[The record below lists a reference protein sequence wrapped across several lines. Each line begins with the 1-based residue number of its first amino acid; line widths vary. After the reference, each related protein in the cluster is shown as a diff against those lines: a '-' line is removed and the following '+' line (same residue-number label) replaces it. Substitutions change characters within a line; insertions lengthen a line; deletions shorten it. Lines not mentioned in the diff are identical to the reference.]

1 MAPDGPGE
9 SAPRCWDEPVTGT
22 DDAIEREREF
32 ERLVLSLRPRMNRAV
47 WRVVRD
53 ADLAEDALQDALET
67 LWRKTDVL
75 RSHPN
80 PEAFVLRVCL
90 DAAHDQLRARIRRR
104 AFSAALGKASGS
116 VETGE
121 GRAEVGEV
129 LAAVARLARRQAIA
143 LLLHAVQGE
152 PYGVVADA
160 LGCSETT
167 ARVHVQRAREKLR
180 RRFGRPSPRSAGE
193 VPE

>member
-1 MAPDGPGE
+1 MSDA
-9 SAPRCWDEPVTGT
+9 

-32 ERLVLSLRPRMNRAV
+32 ERIVLPLRPRMNRSV

-53 ADLAEDALQDALET
+53 ADLAEEALQDALEA
-67 LWRKTDVL
+67 LWRKLHVL

-104 AFSAALGKASGS
+104 ALSATLGEAVDST
-116 VETGE
+116 ETGE
-121 GRAEVGEV
+121 GRAWVGEV
-129 LAAVARLARRQAIA
+129 LAEVGRLARRQAVA
-143 LLLHAVQGE
+143 LLLHAVEGE
-152 PYGVVADA
+152 PYESVARA
-160 LGCSETT
+160 LGCSEAT

-180 RRFGRPSPRSAGE
+180 RRFGRDVPRVSTEASS
-193 VPE
+193 